1 MTATPSRPYSPF
13 ARSARPA
20 HPLPVRQGPP
30 PTGPVPA
37 QRDRAEDAGS
47 TQAHRSGARRSGTQK
62 PGAHQSSTSGASG
75 ASAAGPVSS
84 PHGPVP
90 AIPPSEPSTPTTRSS
105 RSSGSFA
112 AARDLLT
119 VVALPVLAALVLP
132 AAFAGGGTRRWF
144 GGRAEGQRA
153 EAQAAK
159 DAAAA
164 AFYELDTAQRDL
176 RISIET
182 ITAVDDSPAAR
193 RAVSDFEALGRRI
206 DEASQKYITA
216 VDAHDLDRDELE
228 ASVAARA
235 RTELTAAKDEL
246 GRVKTELD
254 RFEQGLGPLLGK
266 AETQLARLAPA
277 VERAR
282 QSLLA
287 ASNALDAVRQSG
299 LRADDLAARLATL
312 GPELTK
318 LNQGAGQHG
327 VPETLERAER
337 VSREAGA
344 VRAEAERLPER
355 AAEIDHR
362 LVSLRTRAQSLT
374 TRAGQ
379 VEPVLSEL
387 RRRFSAAC
395 WQDLQHVPDAA
406 EENVRQAE
414 AKLKEARAAREAQ
427 RWPDATALLAT
438 VRALLNNTDEA
449 VSAAGDRLRRLNAV
463 QKDPQAEIDRTRF
476 AIRDAQRLAMAGR
489 STPDPRQARPLDES
503 VARLDR
509 AVATLEGRHPDYW
522 HFLTET
528 EAVRQTVAGVVSQ
541 IREERGGV

>member
-1 MTATPSRPYSPF
+1 MTARERDVTATPSQPYSPF
-13 ARSARPA
+13 VPCAQQAPRRP
-20 HPLPVRQGPP
+20 
-30 PTGPVPA
+30 
-37 QRDRAEDAGS
+37 S
-47 TQAHRSGARRSGTQK
+47 TARRYRARRALGISRATRD
-62 PGAHQSSTSGASG
+62 ALTLIT
-75 ASAAGPVSS
+75 
-84 PHGPVP
+84 VP
-90 AIPPSEPSTPTTRSS
+90 
-105 RSSGSFA
+105 
-112 AARDLLT
+112 L
-119 VVALPVLAALVLP
+119 LAALVLP

-144 GGRAEGQRA
+144 GGRSESQRA

-206 DEASQKYITA
+206 DEASHQYITA
-216 VDAHDLDRDELE
+216 VDAHDLDRDGLE

-246 GRVKTELD
+246 GRVKGDLD
-254 RFEQGLGPLLGK
+254 RFERGLGPLLGK

-282 QSLLA
+282 QALLA
-287 ASNALDAVRQSG
+287 ASNALDGVRGSG
-299 LRADDLAARLATL
+299 LKADDLAARLAAL

-327 VPETLERAER
+327 VPKTLERAER

-362 LVSLRTRAQSLT
+362 LVSLRTRAQALT
-374 TRAGQ
+374 TRSGQ

-395 WQDLQHVPDAA
+395 WQDLQHVPEQAA
-406 EENVRQAE
+406 ENVRQAE
-414 AKLKEARAAREAQ
+414 LKLKEAQAAREAQ
-427 RWPDATALLAT
+427 RWPDASSMLST

-463 QKDPQAEIDRTRF
+463 AKDPQQEIDRTRF

-489 STPDPRQARPLDES
+489 NTPDPRHARPLDDS

-509 AVATLEGRHPDYW
+509 AIATLEGRHPDYW

-528 EAVRQTVAGVVSQ
+528 EAVRQTVARVVSQ
-541 IREERGGV
+541 IREERGGGA